1 MLLRFDY
8 DTTWTKIAGAAAP
21 SGRRGVESSDG
32 RARDLHDDLV
42 RFGYTRI
49 WCDEEVDVAGRW
61 LLLSAPENG
70 RVYSG
75 VYSQVRRYFDLSMRG
90 AGINLLSQLL
100 TDCTSR

>member
-1 MLLRFDY
+1 
-8 DTTWTKIAGAAAP
+8 
-21 SGRRGVESSDG
+21 VESSDG